1 MANDE
6 HFEACQVSPTA
17 LAVPV
22 SLEVASIETILKACY
37 WLSSDCV
44 CNVGAPT
51 GGHATVSIEVRQG
64 SSLSLSAAR
73 ERFTSLLNDFA
84 LRDRV
89 THATA
94 GIRDLLLA
102 KAFSEAGVL
111 DDSPSGVFG
120 DPIEEAKADGLF
132 KILSN

>member
-1 MANDE
+1 MVNEERFA
-6 HFEACQVSPTA
+6 ARQISPTT

-22 SLEVASIETILKACY
+22 SLEVASLETILKACY

-44 CNVGAPT
+44 CNVGEPT
-51 GGHATVSIEVRQG
+51 EGRATVSIEVRQG
-64 SSLSLSAAR
+64 SSLSLRAAG
-73 ERFTSLLNDFA
+73 ERFQSLLNDFA
-84 LRDRV
+84 LRERV
-89 THATA
+89 THATI

-111 DDSPSGVFG
+111 DDSPQGVFG
-120 DPIEEAKADGLF
+120 DPIEEAKVDGLF